1 MSLGLTNASTPE
13 QVAAA
18 LIGECRRRNYSRDE
32 CIAVDSTLRQESG
45 LRMVWSANRQWF
57 GYAQQDASYPNRM
70 DPNGNLLG
78 FLDRL
83 DGKRKSSGASPDP
96 FKNIFW
102 LQQRPSESSAD
113 EAFNDPTARRAYYD
127 EIRRHIAAATADYD
141 RFSGGAPAPPPPAPA
156 TYGLPPNSN
165 SGGYGGNGVRFP
177 DWVYALGN
185 AFGIKPSTY
194 PGHQTGNRNEA
205 GYAPNPQGLNR
216 GIDWAAPGTPDQWDR
231 LTRFADYLATIP
243 QYLEQVIWQNPHT
256 MRSIEVAGGRHQPGY
271 FRNDLAGHRDH
282 VHTRQSRPIPVPGAT
297 QPPPPP
303 PLVKPKF
310 EERQMIGWGSSKRS
324 RPPTNFLLH
333 TQQPLSDAT
342 AEDLA
347 RYCQGQNEVSYHFT
361 GRDGIVYDVVPT
373 ELASWS
379 VLEAN
384 MFTINFCFAGSAAEM
399 SRQQWIDRYARDIEI
414 AAYIGVREAR
424 RYNFST
430 EVLVPQLHRQ
440 GKDVYAGEPRPGI
453 SDHNYVTRELG
464 IGSHTDVGPGF
475 PWDIFVAH
483 VNKYA
488 GRQGDDDEMSAAD
501 VARLEGK
508 IDRILREQTQKHP
521 SRSQVR
527 EPGEREVDTWAG
539 MDLNTDGNVDLMAT
553 FLRALLKSPNAKA
566 RLERVAA
573 GVEPGRSQD
582 DPLIAQQMLVTV
594 GRIHRL
600 IESGPQPSTGGSIT
614 AGPSANEVATAVV
627 AALPTPAPTPAH
639 TSEIDSLLT
648 QNARLREQLAEVQQL
663 LIAQANR
670 PSSEPSTALE
680 PVNGATWG
688 DTAKGVV
695 NSVQKWTEL
704 LMAMDAKERQGL
716 SVAMQALNLPIEGA
730 KK

>member
-18 LIGECRRRNYSRDE
+18 LIGECRRRGYSRDE
-32 CIAVDSTLRQESG
+32 CIAVDSSLRQESG
-45 LRMVWSANRQWF
+45 LRMVWSPNRLWY
-57 GYAQQDASYPNRM
+57 GYAQQDGGYPNRM

-83 DGKRKSSGASPDP
+83 DSKRKSPGASPDP

-102 LQQRPSESSAD
+102 LQQRPSDPSAD
-113 EAFNDPTARRAYYD
+113 AAYNRGRRDYYD
-127 EIRRHIAAATADYD
+127 EIRKHIAAATADYD
-141 RFSGGAPAPPPPAPA
+141 RYGAGGAAPTPAPPAPA
-156 TYGLPPNSN
+156 TYGMPPGSN

-177 DWVYALGN
+177 DWVYQLGD

-194 PGHQTGNRNEA
+194 PGHQTSNRNEA

-216 GIDWAAPGTPDQWDR
+216 AIDWAAPGAPDQWDR

-243 QYLEQVIWQNPHT
+243 QYLEQVIWQNPKT

-271 FRNDLAGHRDH
+271 FRDDLAGHRDH
-282 VHTRQSRPIPVPGAT
+282 VHTRQSRPIPLPGVT
-297 QPPPPP
+297 QPPPIP
-303 PLVKPKF
+303 PLVKPRF

-324 RPPTNFLLH
+324 RPPINFLLH
-333 TQQPLSDAT
+333 TQEPLSDST
-342 AEDLA
+342 AEGLA
-347 RYCQGQNEVSYHFT
+347 KYCQGQNDVSYHYT
-361 GRDGIVYDVVPT
+361 LRDRILYDVVPT

-384 MFTINFCFAGSAAEM
+384 MFTVNLCFAGSSASM
-399 SRQQWIDRYARDIEI
+399 SRQQWLDRYAADIEI
-414 AAYIGVREAR
+414 AAYIAVREAHR
-424 RYNFST
+424 HNFST
-430 EVLVPQLHRQ
+430 EVLVPQLNRT
-440 GKDVYAGEPRPGI
+440 GKDVYAGEPRQGI

-488 GRQGDDDEMSAAD
+488 GITGDDDMSAED
-501 VARLEGK
+501 VARLERK
-508 IDRILREQTQKHP
+508 IDILVREQTQKHP

-600 IESGPQPSTGGSIT
+600 IEGGPQTASGSTT
-614 AGPSANEVATAVV
+614 VAGPSSSEIASAVI
-627 AALPTPAPTPAH
+627 AALPAPTPAPAH

-663 LIAQANR
+663 LIAQANQ
-670 PSSEPSTALE
+670 PSTEPSTALE
-680 PVNGATWG
+680 PLNGATWG